1 MRLLLVPFFLI
12 STSIF
17 AQTGFVQE
25 GKASFYADK
34 FEGRVT
40 ASGERYSHQK
50 ATCAHLSL
58 PFGSLVKV
66 TNLSNNVSMV
76 LRVNDRGPFVP
87 NRIIDLSRSAA
98 EKLGLLPDGLAEV
111 RIELLDEQGNMVP
124 ALPQSEPFSAYKTT
138 ASETQPPK
146 TFEIKPAQ
154 PVKEEAKPE
163 PTKHNP
169 SKPAEAKTPE
179 IKTKSVAVAA
189 AQSETAQLSEI
200 EIYTLNVEKRE
211 KGGFSVQ
218 IGSYKEL
225 ANLLRIAEDLKV
237 SLKKEVIVQV
247 ATIGSDKIYRLM
259 VGHFGSRKE
268 AEQFRDKAVKIYSGC
283 FIVELR

>member
-1 MRLLLVPFFLI
+1 MRIFIVPFLLI
-12 STSIF
+12 SMSVL

-66 TNLSNNVSMV
+66 TNLGNNVSLV

-98 EKLGLLPDGLAEV
+98 EKLGILPDGTADV
-111 RIELLDEQGNMVP
+111 RVELLDEKGNMLP
-124 ALPQSEPFSAYKTT
+124 ALPQSEPASAYKPVV
-138 ASETQPPK
+138 SEPEPQ
-146 TFEIKPAQ
+146 KPYEVKPSQ
-154 PVKEEAKPE
+154 PVKEDIKPE
-163 PTKHNP
+163 P
-169 SKPAEAKTPE
+169 
-179 IKTKSVAVAA
+179 IKQPVIEKAQVAVLPP
-189 AQSETAQLSEI
+189 QNKPVQNNTPQNETVQNPEI
-200 EIYTLNVEKRE
+200 EIYSLIVNKQE

-225 ANLLRIAEDLKV
+225 ANLIRIAEDLKT

-247 ATIGSDKIYRLM
+247 ATVGNDKIYRLM
-259 VGHFGSRKE
+259 VGHFNNRKD

-283 FIVELR
+283 FIVELK

>member
-1 MRLLLVPFFLI
+1 MRLIVVPLLFI
-12 STSIF
+12 SIGLF
-17 AQTGFVQE
+17 AQTRFVQE

-50 ATCAHLSL
+50 ATCAHFSL

-66 TNLSNNVSMV
+66 TNLSNNVSLV

-98 EKLGLLPDGLAEV
+98 EKLGLLPDGIADV
-111 RIELLDEQGNMVP
+111 RVELLDEQGNMAPV
-124 ALPQSEPFSAYKTT
+124 LPQSEPASAYKPM
-138 ASETQPPK
+138 ASDPEPPK
-146 TFEIKPAQ
+146 PLPVKETFKPEPAKQPAAKPAQ
-154 PVKEEAKPE
+154 SSTLE
-163 PTKHNP
+163 PQ
-169 SKPAEAKTPE
+169 SKPATIAVTQPE
-179 IKTKSVAVAA
+179 TTQV
-189 AQSETAQLSEI
+189 SEL
-200 EIYTLNVEKRE
+200 EIYTLNVNKKER
-211 KGGFSVQ
+211 GGFSLQ

-247 ATIGSDKIYRLM
+247 ATVGNDKIYRLL
-259 VGHFGSRKE
+259 VGHFSARKD
-268 AEQFRDKAVKIYSGC
+268 AEQFRDKAVKIYTGC
-283 FIVELR
+283 FIVELK